1 MLTIRVMVP
10 GTIVVYTVE
19 EAQDGEIDLR
29 LCLYCGL
36 KLVQPP
42 RKFCCDSHKARYC
55 EKKIS
60 LAQQ

>member
-10 GTIVVYTVE
+10 GTIVTYTVT
-19 EAQDGEIDLR
+19 EAADGEIDLR
-29 LCLYCGL
+29 PCLYCSK

-55 EKKIS
+55 EKKIGQAAS
-60 LAQQ
+60 